1 MRRPLGRLRRA
12 PRAAAAALLV
22 LAGVVAV
29 AVVLLP
35 GAAPLTG
42 RTPAGGSAA
51 GGPPAAF
58 YDTFAGETLAPARW
72 QVSGGGEARPLQGE
86 LVLGSQGPPAAAWG
100 SPGLYSAGALP
111 ARAGRTV
118 VSVARPGAAAVR
130 GPLFLLSP
138 SPFPAD
144 PTRGGYGVGFDS
156 LGGDDGNGGA
166 DLRLSAITP
175 EGQFLYD
182 REIARPVDYL
192 MATTLRPE
200 GSYHFVSGGA
210 FGTFPAA
217 TLIWVG
223 NAGGAG
229 AGNDLYVGVDAK
241 DTAAAA
247 ASVKVVD
254 LPAEFGSPFGLAR
267 AADTFQPAAAPA
279 LGRTEVGGFAWR
291 TTAGAFR
298 REAGGIVREGQA
310 PARAVFDPKLTDG
323 IFETTVRTPEGPF
336 AGPALYFR
344 FEDEQNWWR
353 FRCSADSVDLV
364 RSAGGV
370 ESVAY
375 QTGSISCAPGQTYRI
390 VVRAHGPNINVWM
403 NQTGVTFSVGV
414 TADGPVPA
422 AATGVGVGVGEAGAA
437 DAGAPS
443 PVIDQVVAWP
453 RTVTLP
459 AAAGPAPSVPGSG
472 ERPLAQDIFT
482 GPNPTRLQ
490 NRRPSLGGPWREYA
504 GTWVAGG
511 GRLVPVRRPDE
522 AAQDSLAAVST
533 GLTDVAAAA
542 TVDLEPSGQE
552 APDAVWVGGPI
563 VRYTDGKSF
572 VLSRL
577 VYGAAGAQV
586 ELWESADGASRFLG
600 TSDVTGLAG
609 AGGRHTL
616 KLAALG
622 QRIAAYVDDVLVLE
636 ASTAVLDGT
645 WAGLLVSDSSLPA
658 AFTDF
663 RVSSVRPD
671 TVPPPPVV
679 DLDVATAPGTPPV
692 LTWPPAVD
700 DAAGT
705 RYYRIFRSTEA
716 GVLGRQINE
725 DGETAGT
732 TFTDARVPGGGNYC
746 YTVSGVD
753 GAGNS
758 APGAPGAPGDPAGAV
773 QRCAAYERAAA
784 P

>member
-1 MRRPLGRLRRA
+1 M
-12 PRAAAAALLV
+12 
-22 LAGVVAV
+22 
-29 AVVLLP
+29 
-35 GAAPLTG
+35 
-42 RTPAGGSAA
+42 
-51 GGPPAAF
+51 
-58 YDTFAGETLAPARW
+58 
-72 QVSGGGEARPLQGE
+72 
-86 LVLGSQGPPAAAWG
+86 
-100 SPGLYSAGALP
+100 
-111 ARAGRTV
+111 
-118 VSVARPGAAAVR
+118 
-130 GPLFLLSP
+130 
-138 SPFPAD
+138 
-144 PTRGGYGVGFDS
+144 
-156 LGGDDGNGGA
+156 
-166 DLRLSAITP
+166 
-175 EGQFLYD
+175 
-182 REIARPVDYL
+182 
-192 MATTLRPE
+192 
-200 GSYHFVSGGA
+200 
-210 FGTFPAA
+210 
-217 TLIWVG
+217 
-223 NAGGAG
+223 
-229 AGNDLYVGVDAK
+229 
-241 DTAAAA
+241 
-247 ASVKVVD
+247 SVKVVD

-267 AADTFQPAAAPA
+267 AAETFQPAAAPV
-279 LGRTEVGGFAWR
+279 LGRTEVGASP
-291 TTAGAFR
+291 GAR
-298 REAGGIVREGQA
+298 PPGPSAARPGIVREGQA
-310 PARAVFDPKLTDG
+310 PARAVFDPRLTDG

-344 FEDEQNWWR
+344 YEDEQNWWR

-414 TADGPVPA
+414 TADAPTPA
-422 AATGVGVGVGEAGAA
+422 TATGVGVAIGEANAG

-443 PVIDQVVAWP
+443 PVIDQVVVWP

-511 GRLVPVRRPDE
+511 GRLVPVRPADG
-522 AAQDSLAAVST
+522 AAQDSRPPVST
-533 GLTDVAAAA
+533 GLYGRGG
-542 TVDLEPSGQE
+542 SGHGRPR
-552 APDAVWVGGPI
+552 ALRAGGPGRGLGWGPDRALHRRQELRP
-563 VRYTDGKSF
+563 VPVNLRRG
-572 VLSRL
+572 RGPG
-577 VYGAAGAQV
+577 GALGERGRG
-586 ELWESADGASRFLG
+586 ELLPGHQRRDR
-600 TSDVTGLAG
+600 DRRRR
-609 AGGRHTL
+609 GRDTL

-663 RVSSVRPD
+663 RASSVRPD

-758 APGAPGAPGDPAGAV
+758 APVAPGAPGDPAGAV
-773 QRCAAYERAAA
+773 QRCTAYERPAA
-784 P
+784 PERSPCSRPSCCKPPPPRPSRPSRAVPAPRRTTWP

>member
-422 AATGVGVGVGEAGAA
+422 AAT
-437 DAGAPS
+437 
-443 PVIDQVVAWP
+443 
-453 RTVTLP
+453 
-459 AAAGPAPSVPGSG
+459 
-472 ERPLAQDIFT
+472 
-482 GPNPTRLQ
+482 
-490 NRRPSLGGPWREYA
+490 
-504 GTWVAGG
+504 
-511 GRLVPVRRPDE
+511 
-522 AAQDSLAAVST
+522 
-533 GLTDVAAAA
+533 
-542 TVDLEPSGQE
+542 VDLEPSGQE

-563 VRYTDGKSF
+563 VRYTDGESF

-577 VYGAAGAQV
+577 VYGASGAQV

-758 APGAPGAPGDPAGAV
+758 APVTPGAPGAPGDPAGAV